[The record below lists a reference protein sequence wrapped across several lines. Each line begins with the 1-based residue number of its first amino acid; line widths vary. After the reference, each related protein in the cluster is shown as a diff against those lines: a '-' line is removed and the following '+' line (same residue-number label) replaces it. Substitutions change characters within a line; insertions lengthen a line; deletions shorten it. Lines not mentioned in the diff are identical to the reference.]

1 MTETELTPTVHAA
14 FADELEK
21 VARMGYR
28 ELGAIGAGTGAM
40 LNIGAR
46 AKAAVGADHHP
57 ERKGRTLTGD
67 TAKGALAAVA
77 AGALLNA
84 LTRGKIK

>member
-1 MTETELTPTVHAA
+1 MQDLAIQTA
-14 FADELEK
+14 FADELVK

-28 ELGAIGAGTGAM
+28 ELAGIGAGTGVM
-40 LNIGAR
+40 LNVGAR
-46 AKAAVGADHHP
+46 GKAALGIDHHP
-57 ERKGRTLTGD
+57 EKKGRTLTGD